1 MFYGDVLLRP
11 WTGQAP
17 ESGGKPLFKCGEAQ
31 NSSRPISKTCSEF
44 CGVTSGARSAGKMRT
59 YVRADKH
66 ERRTSAWLWR
76 NLSPLA
82 GILAGFWLFVIP
94 LVTEGSRLF
103 RGYRP
108 DQCRLDALVDPFV
121 AAAIRSW

>member
-1 MFYGDVLLRP
+1 
-11 WTGQAP
+11 
-17 ESGGKPLFKCGEAQ
+17 
-31 NSSRPISKTCSEF
+31 
-44 CGVTSGARSAGKMRT
+44 MRT
-59 YVRADKH
+59 YVRPDKH

-76 NLSPLA
+76 NLAPLA

-94 LVTEGSRLF
+94 LVTEGSRLL